1 MRLLAN
7 PLPTNVCTT
16 GSAELMVK
24 TEPSGPIWP
33 SNLIP
38 VNVYDPSVAVQLPFW
53 MKLPFW
59 GFTSYVPLQ
68 SSANVLTGLLRE
80 GNGVS

>member
-7 PLPTNVCTT
+7 PLPTNFCIT
-16 GSAELMVK
+16 GSAELKVK
-24 TEPSGPIWP
+24 TELSGLIWP

-38 VNVYDPSVAVQLPFW
+38 VNVYDPSVAVQLPSW
-53 MKLPFW
+53 VMLPFR
-59 GFTSYVPLQ
+59 GFTSYLPLQ
-68 SSANVLTGLLRE
+68 VSSNVLTGLLPE

>member
-7 PLPTNVCTT
+7 PLPSNVCTA

-33 SNLIP
+33 SSLIP
-38 VNVYDPSVAVQLPFW
+38 VNVYDPSVAVQLPSW
-53 MKLPFW
+53 VKLPFR
-59 GFTSYVPLQ
+59 GFTSYLPLQ
-68 SSANVLTGLLRE
+68 VSSNVLTGLLPE

>member
-1 MRLLAN
+1 MRVLAN

-24 TEPSGPIWP
+24 TEPSGSIWP
-33 SNLIP
+33 SSLIP
-38 VNVYDPSVAVQLPFW
+38 VNVYDPSVAVQFVFW
-53 MKLPFW
+53 MKLLSR

-68 SSANVLTGLLRE
+68 SSAKVLTGLLPE